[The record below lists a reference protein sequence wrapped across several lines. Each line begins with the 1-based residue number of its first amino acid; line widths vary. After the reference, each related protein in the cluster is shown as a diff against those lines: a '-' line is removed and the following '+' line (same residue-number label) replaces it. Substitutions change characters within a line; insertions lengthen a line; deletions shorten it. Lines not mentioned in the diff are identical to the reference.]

1 MRAPSR
7 RNPLVLAGLGVI
19 GVTAVTAALGSAP
32 ARTAAIQSVLPVAIG
47 SVLIA
52 LGWLLDDELSP
63 ATYRR
68 LYRWMGFGLFVFFV
82 VGFWFGQLSRAFGT
96 SFALAIVSSLGTGLA
111 LGGIIGIYAVRLR
124 RANAQLRAQ
133 NERLDEFASIVGHD
147 LRNPLNTLS
156 ISLELAERTGDEE
169 HFERATR
176 SVDRMEGLIDDLLAL
191 ARQGEFA
198 GEPEPVSLAAVTDD
212 ARDTVET
219 GDATVTVTEDLTVR
233 ADRSRLRQLLE
244 NLLRNAVEHGS
255 TSPRSRTPEDA
266 VEHGSTSRQPPADD
280 AVEHG
285 STSPGSQAP
294 QDAVE
299 HGSPNSRGE
308 IPEHPIQYDGTVTI
322 TVGAIDDRGFYVADD
337 GPGIPDDE
345 RGQIFET
352 GYSTAGSGSGIG
364 LAIVKRIVDAHDWEI
379 TVTDSEAG
387 GARFE
392 ITAVE
397 TVDAD
402 GPRGVSHSASPGSD
416 ESDKAR
422 NG

>member
-47 SVLIA
+47 GVLIA
-52 LGWLLDDELSP
+52 LGWLLDDELPP

-191 ARQGEFA
+191 ARQGESA
-198 GEPEPVSLAAVTDD
+198 EEPEPVSLAAVTDD

-255 TSPRSRTPEDA
+255 TS
-266 VEHGSTSRQPPADD
+266 RQPPAD
-280 AVEHG
+280 
-285 STSPGSQAP
+285 
-294 QDAVE
+294 DAVE

-308 IPEHPIQYDGTVTI
+308 IPEHPIQYAGTVTI

-379 TVTDSEAG
+379 MVTDSEAG

-397 TVDAD
+397 TVDSD
-402 GPRGVSHSASPGSD
+402 DPRGVSHSASPGSD

-422 NG
+422 SG

>member
-1 MRAPSR
+1 
-7 RNPLVLAGLGVI
+7 LH
-19 GVTAVTAALGSAP
+19 
-32 ARTAAIQSVLPVAIG
+32 
-47 SVLIA
+47 
-52 LGWLLDDELSP
+52 
-63 ATYRR
+63 
-68 LYRWMGFGLFVFFV
+68 
-82 VGFWFGQLSRAFGT
+82 
-96 SFALAIVSSLGTGLA
+96 
-111 LGGIIGIYAVRLR
+111 

-191 ARQGEFA
+191 ARQGESA

-255 TSPRSRTPEDA
+255 TSPRSHTPE
-266 VEHGSTSRQPPADD
+266 
-280 AVEHG
+280 
-285 STSPGSQAP
+285 
-294 QDAVE
+294 DAVE

-308 IPEHPIQYDGTVTI
+308 IPEHPIQYAGTVTI

-379 TVTDSEAG
+379 TVTDSETG

-416 ESDKAR
+416 ESDKAHS
-422 NG
+422 G

>member
-19 GVTAVTAALGSAP
+19 GVTAVAAALGSAP

-68 LYRWMGFGLFVFFV
+68 LYRWMGFGLSVFFV

-111 LGGIIGIYAVRLR
+111 LGGIIGIYAVRLH

-191 ARQGEFA
+191 ARQGESA

-255 TSPRSRTPEDA
+255 TSP
-266 VEHGSTSRQPPADD
+266 
-280 AVEHG
+280 
-285 STSPGSQAP
+285 GSQAP
-294 QDAVE
+294 EDAVE

-308 IPEHPIQYDGTVTI
+308 IPEHPIQYVGTVTI

-416 ESDKAR
+416 ESDKAHS
-422 NG
+422 G

>member
-1 MRAPSR
+1 
-7 RNPLVLAGLGVI
+7 
-19 GVTAVTAALGSAP
+19 
-32 ARTAAIQSVLPVAIG
+32 
-47 SVLIA
+47 
-52 LGWLLDDELSP
+52 
-63 ATYRR
+63 
-68 LYRWMGFGLFVFFV
+68 MGFGLFVFFV
-82 VGFWFGQLSRAFGT
+82 VGFWFGQLSRAFET
-96 SFALAIVSSLGTGLA
+96 SFSLAIVSSLGTGLA
-111 LGGIIGIYAVRLR
+111 LGGIIGIYAVRLH

-191 ARQGEFA
+191 ARQGESA

-212 ARDTVET
+212 ARDTVEA

-255 TSPRSRTPEDA
+255 
-266 VEHGSTSRQPPADD
+266 
-280 AVEHG
+280 
-285 STSPGSQAP
+285 
-294 QDAVE
+294 
-299 HGSPNSRGE
+299 PNSRGE
-308 IPEHPIQYDGTVTI
+308 IPEHPIQYGGTVTI

-352 GYSTAGSGSGIG
+352 GYSTAGSGAGIG

-379 TVTDSEAG
+379 TVTGSEAG

-416 ESDKAR
+416 ESDKAH

>member
-19 GVTAVTAALGSAP
+19 GVTAVAAALGSAP

-191 ARQGEFA
+191 ARQGESA

-255 TSPRSRTPEDA
+255 TSP
-266 VEHGSTSRQPPADD
+266 
-280 AVEHG
+280 
-285 STSPGSQAP
+285 GSQAP
-294 QDAVE
+294 EDAVE

-308 IPEHPIQYDGTVTI
+308 IPEHPIQYVGTVTI

-416 ESDKAR
+416 ESDKAHS
-422 NG
+422 G

>member
-19 GVTAVTAALGSAP
+19 GVTAVSAALASAP

-47 SVLIA
+47 GVLIA
-52 LGWLLDDELSP
+52 LGWLLDDELPP

-82 VGFWFGQLSRAFGT
+82 VGFWFGQISRAFET
-96 SFALAIVSSLGTGLA
+96 SFPLAIVSSLGTGLA
-111 LGGIIGIYAVRLR
+111 LGGIIGIYAVRLH

-156 ISLELAERTGDEE
+156 ISLELVEETGDEE

-191 ARQGEFA
+191 ARQGESA

-255 TSPRSRTPEDA
+255 TS
-266 VEHGSTSRQPPADD
+266 RQPPADD

-285 STSPGSQAP
+285 STSPRSHTP
-294 QDAVE
+294 EDAVE

-308 IPEHPIQYDGTVTI
+308 IPEHPIQYGGTVTI

-352 GYSTAGSGSGIG
+352 GYSTAGSGAGIG

-422 NG
+422 SG

>member
-47 SVLIA
+47 GVLIV
-52 LGWLLDDELSP
+52 LGWLLDDELPP
-63 ATYRR
+63 ATYQR

-111 LGGIIGIYAVRLR
+111 LGGIIGIYAVRLH

-156 ISLELAERTGDEE
+156 MSLELSERTGDEE

-191 ARQGEFA
+191 ARQGESA

-255 TSPRSRTPEDA
+255 TSPRSHTPE
-266 VEHGSTSRQPPADD
+266 
-280 AVEHG
+280 
-285 STSPGSQAP
+285 
-294 QDAVE
+294 DAVE

-308 IPEHPIQYDGTVTI
+308 IPEHPIQYGGTVTI

-352 GYSTAGSGSGIG
+352 GYSTAGSGAGIG

-416 ESDKAR
+416 ESDKAHS
-422 NG
+422 G

>member
-47 SVLIA
+47 GVLIV
-52 LGWLLDDELSP
+52 LGWLLDDELPP

-82 VGFWFGQLSRAFGT
+82 VGFWFGQLSRAFET
-96 SFALAIVSSLGTGLA
+96 SFSLAIVSSLGTGLA
-111 LGGIIGIYAVRLR
+111 LGGIIGIYAVRLH

-191 ARQGEFA
+191 ARQGESA

-255 TSPRSRTPEDA
+255 TSPRSHTPE
-266 VEHGSTSRQPPADD
+266 
-280 AVEHG
+280 
-285 STSPGSQAP
+285 
-294 QDAVE
+294 DAVE

-308 IPEHPIQYDGTVTI
+308 IPEHPIQYGGTVTI

-352 GYSTAGSGSGIG
+352 GYSTAGSGAGIG

-379 TVTDSEAG
+379 TVIDSEAG

-416 ESDKAR
+416 ESDKAH

>member
-19 GVTAVTAALGSAP
+19 GVTAITAALGSAP

-68 LYRWMGFGLFVFFV
+68 LYRWMGFGLSVFFV

-111 LGGIIGIYAVRLR
+111 LGGIIGIYAVRLH

-133 NERLDEFASIVGHD
+133 NERLDEFASIVSHD

-255 TSPRSRTPEDA
+255 TSP
-266 VEHGSTSRQPPADD
+266 
-280 AVEHG
+280 
-285 STSPGSQAP
+285 GSQAP

-299 HGSPNSRGE
+299 HDSPNSRGE
-308 IPEHPIQYDGTVTI
+308 IPEHPIQYAGTVTI

-345 RGQIFET
+345 RGPIFET

>member
-1 MRAPSR
+1 MRVPSR

-32 ARTAAIQSVLPVAIG
+32 ARIAAIQSVLPVAIG
-47 SVLIA
+47 GVLIA
-52 LGWLLDDELSP
+52 LGWLLDDELPP

-68 LYRWMGFGLFVFFV
+68 LYRWMGFGLSVFFV
-82 VGFWFGQLSRAFGT
+82 VGFWFGQISRVFET

-156 ISLELAERTGDEE
+156 ISLELAEETGDEE

-176 SVDRMEGLIDDLLAL
+176 SADRMEGLIDDLLAL
-191 ARQGEFA
+191 ARQGESA

-255 TSPRSRTPEDA
+255 TS
-266 VEHGSTSRQPPADD
+266 RQPPADD

-285 STSPGSQAP
+285 STSPRSRTP
-294 QDAVE
+294 EDAVE
-299 HGSPNSRGE
+299 HGSPNSSGE
-308 IPEHPIQYDGTVTI
+308 IPEHPTQYGGTVTI

-352 GYSTAGSGSGIG
+352 GYSTAGSGAGIG

-422 NG
+422 SG

>member
-68 LYRWMGFGLFVFFV
+68 LYRWMGFGLSVFFV

-191 ARQGEFA
+191 ARQGESA

-255 TSPRSRTPEDA
+255 TSP
-266 VEHGSTSRQPPADD
+266 
-280 AVEHG
+280 
-285 STSPGSQAP
+285 GSQAP
-294 QDAVE
+294 EDAVE

-308 IPEHPIQYDGTVTI
+308 IPEHPIQYVGTVTI

-416 ESDKAR
+416 ESDKAHS
-422 NG
+422 G

>member
-7 RNPLVLAGLGVI
+7 RNPLVLAGFGVI

-32 ARTAAIQSVLPVAIG
+32 AHTAAIQSVLPVAIG
-47 SVLIA
+47 GVLTA
-52 LGWLLDDELSP
+52 LGWLLDDELPP

-68 LYRWMGFGLFVFFV
+68 LYRWMGFGLSVFFV

-111 LGGIIGIYAVRLR
+111 LGGIIGIYAVRLH

-156 ISLELAERTGDEE
+156 MSLELAERTGDEE

-191 ARQGEFA
+191 ARQGESA

-255 TSPRSRTPEDA
+255 
-266 VEHGSTSRQPPADD
+266 
-280 AVEHG
+280 
-285 STSPGSQAP
+285 
-294 QDAVE
+294 
-299 HGSPNSRGE
+299 PNSRGE
-308 IPEHPIQYDGTVTI
+308 IPEHPIQCDGTVTI

-352 GYSTAGSGSGIG
+352 GYSTAGSGAGIG

-416 ESDKAR
+416 ESDKAHS
-422 NG
+422 G

>member
-68 LYRWMGFGLFVFFV
+68 LYRWMGFGLSVFFV

-191 ARQGEFA
+191 ARQGESA

-255 TSPRSRTPEDA
+255 TSP
-266 VEHGSTSRQPPADD
+266 
-280 AVEHG
+280 
-285 STSPGSQAP
+285 GSQAP
-294 QDAVE
+294 EDAVE

-308 IPEHPIQYDGTVTI
+308 IPEHPIQYVGTVTI

-345 RGQIFET
+345 RSQIFET

-416 ESDKAR
+416 ESDKAHS
-422 NG
+422 G

>member
-68 LYRWMGFGLFVFFV
+68 LYRWMGFGLSVFFV

-191 ARQGEFA
+191 ARQGESA

-266 VEHGSTSRQPPADD
+266 VEHGSTSPRSRTP
-280 AVEHG
+280 E
-285 STSPGSQAP
+285 
-294 QDAVE
+294 DAVE

-308 IPEHPIQYDGTVTI
+308 IPEHPIQYVGTVTI

-345 RGQIFET
+345 RGQIIET

-416 ESDKAR
+416 ESDKAHS
-422 NG
+422 G

>member
-19 GVTAVTAALGSAP
+19 GVTAVAAALGSAP

-52 LGWLLDDELSP
+52 LGWLHDDELSP

-68 LYRWMGFGLFVFFV
+68 LYRWMGFGLSVFFV

-191 ARQGEFA
+191 ARQGESA

-255 TSPRSRTPEDA
+255 TSP
-266 VEHGSTSRQPPADD
+266 
-280 AVEHG
+280 
-285 STSPGSQAP
+285 GSQAP
-294 QDAVE
+294 EDAVE

-308 IPEHPIQYDGTVTI
+308 IPEHPIQYVGTVTI

-416 ESDKAR
+416 ESDKAHS
-422 NG
+422 G

>member
-1 MRAPSR
+1 MKVPSR

-32 ARTAAIQSVLPVAIG
+32 ARIAAIQSMLPVAIG
-47 SVLIA
+47 GVLIA
-52 LGWLLDDELSP
+52 LGWLLDDELPP

-68 LYRWMGFGLFVFFV
+68 LYRWMGFGLSVFFV
-82 VGFWFGQLSRAFGT
+82 VGFWFGQISRVFET

-156 ISLELAERTGDEE
+156 ISLELAEETGDEE

-191 ARQGEFA
+191 ARQGESA

-255 TSPRSRTPEDA
+255 TS
-266 VEHGSTSRQPPADD
+266 RQPPADD

-285 STSPGSQAP
+285 STSPRSRTP
-294 QDAVE
+294 EDAVE
-299 HGSPNSRGE
+299 HGSPNSSGE
-308 IPEHPIQYDGTVTI
+308 IPEHPTQYGGTVTI
-322 TVGAIDDRGFYVADD
+322 TVGVIDDRGFYLADD

-352 GYSTAGSGSGIG
+352 GYSTAGSGAGIG

-402 GPRGVSHSASPGSD
+402 GPWGVSHSASPGSD

-422 NG
+422 SG

>member
-47 SVLIA
+47 GVLIA
-52 LGWLLDDELSP
+52 LGWLLDDELPP

-68 LYRWMGFGLFVFFV
+68 LYRWMGFGLSVFFV
-82 VGFWFGQLSRAFGT
+82 VGFWFGQISRAFET

-191 ARQGEFA
+191 ARQGESA

-212 ARDTVET
+212 ARDTVEM

-255 TSPRSRTPEDA
+255 TSP
-266 VEHGSTSRQPPADD
+266 
-280 AVEHG
+280 
-285 STSPGSQAP
+285 GSQAP
-294 QDAVE
+294 EDAVE

-308 IPEHPIQYDGTVTI
+308 IPEHPIQYGGTVTI

-352 GYSTAGSGSGIG
+352 GYSTAGSGAGIG

-422 NG
+422 SG

>member
-68 LYRWMGFGLFVFFV
+68 LYRWMGFGLSVFFV

-191 ARQGEFA
+191 ARQGESA

-212 ARDTVET
+212 AQDTVET

-255 TSPRSRTPEDA
+255 TSP
-266 VEHGSTSRQPPADD
+266 
-280 AVEHG
+280 
-285 STSPGSQAP
+285 GSQAP
-294 QDAVE
+294 EDAVE

-308 IPEHPIQYDGTVTI
+308 IPEHPIQYAGTVTI

-379 TVTDSEAG
+379 TVTATHGECHT
-387 GARFE
+387 ARRRDR
-392 ITAVE
+392 T
-397 TVDAD
+397 
-402 GPRGVSHSASPGSD
+402 
-416 ESDKAR
+416 KATKPATG
-422 NG
+422 NTQS

>member
-47 SVLIA
+47 GVLIA
-52 LGWLLDDELSP
+52 LGWLLDDELPP

-82 VGFWFGQLSRAFGT
+82 VGFWFGQISRAFET
-96 SFALAIVSSLGTGLA
+96 SFPLAIVSSLGTGLA
-111 LGGIIGIYAVRLR
+111 LGGIIGIYAVRLH

-191 ARQGEFA
+191 ARQGESA

-255 TSPRSRTPEDA
+255 TS
-266 VEHGSTSRQPPADD
+266 RQPPADD

-285 STSPGSQAP
+285 STSPRSHTP
-294 QDAVE
+294 EDAVE

-308 IPEHPIQYDGTVTI
+308 IPDHPIQYGGTVTI

-352 GYSTAGSGSGIG
+352 GYSTAGSGAGIG

-416 ESDKAR
+416 ESDKAHS
-422 NG
+422 G

>member
-19 GVTAVTAALGSAP
+19 GVTTVSAALASAP

-47 SVLIA
+47 GVLIA
-52 LGWLLDDELSP
+52 LGWLLDDELPP

-82 VGFWFGQLSRAFGT
+82 VGFWFGQISRAFET
-96 SFALAIVSSLGTGLA
+96 SFPLALVSSLGTGLA
-111 LGGIIGIYAVRLR
+111 LGGIIGIYAVRLH

-191 ARQGEFA
+191 ARQGESA

-255 TSPRSRTPEDA
+255 
-266 VEHGSTSRQPPADD
+266 
-280 AVEHG
+280 
-285 STSPGSQAP
+285 
-294 QDAVE
+294 
-299 HGSPNSRGE
+299 PNSRGE
-308 IPEHPIQYDGTVTI
+308 IPEHPIQCGGTVTI

-352 GYSTAGSGSGIG
+352 GYSTAGSGAGIG

-379 TVTDSEAG
+379 TVTDSEGG

-402 GPRGVSHSASPGSD
+402 GPRGVSHTASPGSD

-422 NG
+422 SG

>member
-19 GVTAVTAALGSAP
+19 GVTAVSAALASAP

-47 SVLIA
+47 GVLIA

-68 LYRWMGFGLFVFFV
+68 LYRWMGFGLSVFFV

-191 ARQGEFA
+191 ARQGESA

-255 TSPRSRTPEDA
+255 TSP
-266 VEHGSTSRQPPADD
+266 
-280 AVEHG
+280 
-285 STSPGSQAP
+285 GSQAP
-294 QDAVE
+294 EDAVE

-308 IPEHPIQYDGTVTI
+308 IPEHPIQYVGTVTI

-416 ESDKAR
+416 ESDKAHS
-422 NG
+422 G

>member
-19 GVTAVTAALGSAP
+19 GVTAVSAALASAP

-47 SVLIA
+47 GVLIA
-52 LGWLLDDELSP
+52 LGWLLDDELPP

-68 LYRWMGFGLFVFFV
+68 LYRWMGFGLSVFFV

-156 ISLELAERTGDEE
+156 ISLELAEETGDEE
-169 HFERATR
+169 HFERTTR
-176 SVDRMEGLIDDLLAL
+176 SVDRMERLIDDLLAL
-191 ARQGEFA
+191 ARQGESA

-212 ARDTVET
+212 AQDTVET

-255 TSPRSRTPEDA
+255 
-266 VEHGSTSRQPPADD
+266 
-280 AVEHG
+280 
-285 STSPGSQAP
+285 
-294 QDAVE
+294 
-299 HGSPNSRGE
+299 PNSRGE
-308 IPEHPIQYDGTVTI
+308 IPEHPIQYAGTVTI

-345 RGQIFET
+345 RSQIFET

-397 TVDAD
+397 TIDAD
-402 GPRGVSHSASPGSD
+402 GLRGVSHSASPGSD
-416 ESDKAR
+416 ESDKAHS
-422 NG
+422 G